1 VDSGIYKIINKI
13 NNKIYIGSALSINI
27 RWQHHIS
34 ELKYNRHPNRYLQ
47 RAWNKYGSENFK
59 FEIIEIVNTEK
70 DCIIREQFYLDT
82 LLKANINDKTFNKLG
97 YNIIRIAGSNLGRK
111 STNET
116 KQKISKSL
124 IGHKRN
130 KGRIQS
136 EETKIKIKDKKKDT
150 TITKIISRKH
160 QGNIPVTKYNING
173 EKICIYISLT
183 EAAYINNINIS
194 NISSCCN
201 GTRKSTGGYIWK
213 YNQDKKLSINDPVMQ
228 FDLNGLFIREYNSIK
243 EAAKVL
249 QFNTKNITRCI
260 QGKRDT
266 AGGYLWKLA

>member
-1 VDSGIYKIINKI
+1 MDSGIYKITNKI
-13 NNKIYIGSALSINI
+13 NNKIYIGSAISIKI

-34 ELKYNRHPNRYLQ
+34 ELKYNRHSNRHLQ
-47 RAWNKYGSENFK
+47 NAWNKYGMENFR
-59 FEIIEIVNTEK
+59 FEIIENVNTEK
-70 DCIIREQFYLDT
+70 DCIIREQFYLNT

-136 EETKIKIKDKKKDT
+136 EETKIKIKSKKLDT
-150 TITKIISRKH
+150 TTKIISRKY
-160 QGNIPVTKYNING
+160 QGNIPVIKYDIYG
-173 EKICIYISLT
+173 EEICIYKSLT
-183 EAAYINNINIS
+183 EAAYINVINIS

-201 GTRKSTGGYIWK
+201 GKRKSAGGYIWR
-213 YNQDKKLSINDPVMQ
+213 YNQDKKLSINDPVMK
-228 FDLNGLFIREYNSIK
+228 FDLNGLFIKKYNSIK
-243 EAAKVL
+243 EAAKEL
-249 QFNTKNITRCI
+249 EFNTKNITRCI